1 MTTMELQQCKI
12 CTKRKFNP
20 SVGLICGLTMEK
32 PNFEGRCEDGELD
45 DAEALRLQK
54 LQAEVAEEESSGG
67 FFGPEK
73 KGMQKGVLGGVVM
86 ILIAVVWFSVGWI
99 AGYIFYYPPILLII
113 GIVAVIKGAADGN
126 LAGKRKV

>member
-1 MTTMELQQCKI
+1 MELQQCKV

-20 SVGLICGLTMEK
+20 STGLICGLTMEK
-32 PNFEGRCEDGELD
+32 PSFTGRCELGELD
-45 DAEALRLQK
+45 VAEAERLQK
-54 LQAEVAEEESSGG
+54 LQAEVTEEESSGG

-86 ILIAVVWFSVGWI
+86 ILIAIVWFVVGYA

-113 GIVAVIKGAADGN
+113 GIVAVIKGMIEGN
-126 LAGKRKV
+126 LAGKKSLK